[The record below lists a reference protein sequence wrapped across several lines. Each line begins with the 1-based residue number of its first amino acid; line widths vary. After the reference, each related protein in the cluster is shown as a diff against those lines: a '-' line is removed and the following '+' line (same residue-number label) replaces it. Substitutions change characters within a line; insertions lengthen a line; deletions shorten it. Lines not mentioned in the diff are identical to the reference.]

1 MPYDPSPRAAD
12 VVARTRA
19 LLDEVAPPLERALL
33 GGTPFRDLLPDLG
46 AARARVK
53 AAGLWN
59 PHLPAAHGGV
69 GLSLVEYA
77 HVAEVL
83 GRTPVGHFLFNG
95 QAPDVGNVEVLAKYG
110 SDAQKHRFLEPV
122 VRGEARS
129 CFAMTEPDHP
139 GSNPVWLGTTARR
152 DGDEW
157 VIDGRKWFTS
167 SADGAAFAIVMAVTE
182 PEGRPHERASM
193 IVVPTGTPGYRIVRN
208 LPVMGEVGTDW
219 ASHAEVVFEG
229 CRVPAENLLGPRG
242 AGFRIAQ
249 ERLGPGRIH
258 HCMRWIGVCERVFDL
273 MAHRLATRELAPGD
287 LLGTRQ
293 FLQGYLAESRAEIS
307 AARLYVL
314 DTAYK
319 IDAVGPKAAAVELGG
334 IKFFV
339 AGVLDRVLDR
349 AIQVYG
355 GAGMLDDL
363 PIAWW
368 YRHERAARIYDG
380 ADEVHKANVARLILK
395 GYGAEVR

>member
-1 MPYDPSPRAAD
+1 
-12 VVARTRA
+12 
-19 LLDEVAPPLERALL
+19 
-33 GGTPFRDLLPDLG
+33 
-46 AARARVK
+46 
-53 AAGLWN
+53 
-59 PHLPAAHGGV
+59 
-69 GLSLVEYA
+69 
-77 HVAEVL
+77 
-83 GRTPVGHFLFNG
+83 
-95 QAPDVGNVEVLAKYG
+95 
-110 SDAQKHRFLEPV
+110 
-122 VRGEARS
+122 
-129 CFAMTEPDHP
+129 MTEPDHP
-139 GSNPVWLGTTARR
+139 GSNPVWMGTTARL
-152 DGDEW
+152 DGDSW

-167 SADGAAFAIVMAVTE
+167 GAEGSAFAIVMAVTD
-182 PEGRPHERASM
+182 PDAARPHERASM

-208 LPVMGEVGTDW
+208 LPVMGEAGSDW
-219 ASHAEVVFEG
+219 ASHAEVAFEG
-229 CRVPAENLLGPRG
+229 CRVPAANLLGPRG

-273 MAHRLATRELAPGD
+273 MAQRLATRELSPGEV
-287 LLGTRQ
+287 LGTKQ
-293 FLQGYLAESRAEIS
+293 FLQGYLAESRAEIT
-307 AARLYVL
+307 AARLFVL

-319 IDAVGPKAAAVELGG
+319 IDAVGTRNAAVELGG